1 MAEWFTQN
9 RHDINGLSTQEMMAF
24 AKDDVDTARLFAWMD
39 NPPRAPVAMLREARA
54 AVEAVFDDGPA
65 AVVMSAAGLS
75 RAVVL
80 NALDSGR
87 FDTVISD
94 LDRAIRIG
102 SERELPAAAALASG
116 PIQRQAAEDAA
127 LDAQTQP
134 AALSTPSE
142 KTDAARQGLGGA
154 EIRLVSTVQSPT
166 ASSEVA
172 ESIDRVQ
179 EAAQRYW
186 QAATVSGRQIN
197 ASTEQA
203 SQQQAGQSA
212 EQAQIAAIR

>member
-39 NPPRAPVAMLREARA
+39 NPPRSPVAMLREARA

-65 AVVMSAAGLS
+65 AVVMGEAGLS

-80 NALDSGR
+80 NALDRGR

-102 SERELPAAAALASG
+102 AERDLPAAAALASG
-116 PIQRQAAEDAA
+116 PIQRQVAEDAA
-127 LDAQTQP
+127 LDAQFKEP
-134 AALSTPSE
+134 ALNGLSE
-142 KTDAARQGLGGA
+142 KIEAERQRLGAAETGLGN
-154 EIRLVSTVQSPT
+154 TVQSP
-166 ASSEVA
+166 APRSEVA
-172 ESIDRVQ
+172 ESADRAQ
-179 EAAQRYW
+179 DAAQRYW
-186 QAATVSGRQIN
+186 QAATASGRQIN